1 MPVEINTKCNAI
13 CDGPNCADYHKK
25 TVNVE
30 WEESALSDANVPDDL
45 FRLITLITAT
55 QQRYIFCSALCAQDW
70 LEKSYKPAVLPEDNP
85 NYQDKAEHGDV
96 LPIIM
101 VLANGEKKN
110 FSSAASAK
118 DYLKTAY
125 IPPLSPREQE
135 ARDKKEAEKKA
146 TEKDNDA

>member
-1 MPVEINTKCNAI
+1 MLCLVLVV
-13 CDGPNCADYHKK
+13 G
-25 TVNVE
+25 VV
-30 WEESALSDANVPDDL
+30 
-45 FRLITLITAT
+45 FR
-55 QQRYIFCSALCAQDW
+55 QY
-70 LEKSYKPAVLPEDNP
+70 
-85 NYQDKAEHGDV
+85 
-96 LPIIM
+96 
-101 VLANGEKKN
+101 GEKKN